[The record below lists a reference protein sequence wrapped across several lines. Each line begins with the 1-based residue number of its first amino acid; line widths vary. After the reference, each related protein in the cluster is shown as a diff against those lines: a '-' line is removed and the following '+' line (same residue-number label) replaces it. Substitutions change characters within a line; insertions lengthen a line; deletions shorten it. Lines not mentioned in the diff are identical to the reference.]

1 MVNKSEEVTTAQNVK
16 KIVVVTNQKGG
27 VGKTTV
33 STHLAMAAAGL
44 GKTLIGDL
52 DTQGNSSQL
61 LTRDTQINQR
71 TGGVELLFNL
81 SSLKSKKLKY
91 SDTIIDNLK
100 LLHGHKR
107 LELLNQRDSTKEKA
121 IALKEQIRSLPFE
134 YIVFDTPTAINNCHI
149 APLFWAD
156 TVIIPVEPTTLS
168 ISGLPDMIE
177 TVQLAR
183 AVNPTLQMKLVIN
196 RFEKNKPS
204 QKEKHD
210 ALIEN
215 FGSDVVEVFAL
226 RQAVSDALD
235 HGVPV
240 WDFPQARG
248 LKKQWRTFCEN
259 VFLK

>member
-1 MVNKSEEVTTAQNVK
+1 MVK

-33 STHLAMAAAGL
+33 GTHLAFAAAEL
-44 GKTLIGDL
+44 GPAMIGDF

-61 LTRDTQINQR
+61 LTRDTSINQR
-71 TGGVELLFNL
+71 SGGVELLFTT
-81 SSLKSKKLKY
+81 KKLRY
-91 SDTIIDNLK
+91 TDTVVDNLK
-100 LLHGHKR
+100 LMHGHKR
-107 LELLNQRDSTKEKA
+107 LELLNQRDATKEKA
-121 IALKEQIRSLPFE
+121 IAMRERIRSLPFD

-156 TVIIPVEPTTLS
+156 VVIIPVEPTTLS
-168 ISGLPDMIE
+168 MSGLPDMIE
-177 TVQLAR
+177 TVKLAR
-183 AVNPTLQMKLVIN
+183 KINPGLQMKLVIN

-204 QKEKHD
+204 QKEKHEQLM
-210 ALIEN
+210 AHFGEN
-215 FGSDVVEVFAL
+215 IAETFAL

-240 WDFPQARG
+240 WDFPPARG
-248 LKKQWRTFCEN
+248 LKKQWRTFCHD